1 MHSGSWT
8 QWGIFGIVL
17 KYFLLTSVVAVGVL
31 ESIWRL
37 EFIFDFAATANTLE
51 SASATLEIA
60 LSVVFML
67 KLLGNLLFT
76 SVRRTKAFLGF
87 LPVLIAMAIST
98 GVASGDLAVERFI
111 DYPLGRLL
119 EALEIYILC
128 R

>member
-76 SVRRTKAFLGF
+76 SVR
-87 LPVLIAMAIST
+87 
-98 GVASGDLAVERFI
+98 
-111 DYPLGRLL
+111 
-119 EALEIYILC
+119 
-128 R
+128 